1 MSIPFEDSGPVL
13 YKKIF
18 FLVPYEDVEETI
30 ETYITRGNI
39 CNDENEQD
47 YEPPESEIDPD
58 AIPEKFE
65 INHIKFLITKTKK
78 ENSPRSLPKVHQKYK
93 REKKRIEVAFS

>member
-1 MSIPFEDSGPVL
+1 M
-13 YKKIF
+13 
-18 FLVPYEDVEETI
+18 PYQDVEETI
-30 ETYITRGNI
+30 ETYIARSNV
-39 CNDENEQD
+39 CNNENDHD
-47 YEPPESEIDPD
+47 YELPESEIDPD

-78 ENSPRSLPKVHQKYK
+78 ENSPRSLPKVYQKYK